1 MELNHPVPPAD
12 GIDTVVL
19 DYGGV
24 LTNPLAETF
33 TEFGVRTG
41 LDLQAVGTAFAAATA
56 RYGISPM
63 AELEVAAITE
73 QEFTERLLAEL
84 PLRSAAALGGRP
96 FGELW
101 FQGRRANAELVDF
114 VRQLKSNGYRTALL
128 TNNVVEW
135 RPRWQA
141 TLPVAEIFDVVVDS
155 SAERV
160 RKPDPEL
167 YLRLLRRLDTPA
179 GRCLF
184 IDDTAEN
191 LDAAARLGFHTVLFE
206 NTAQTIREVS
216 ERLTAQALR
225 ELSNRLG
232 HPLVEDL
239 GRPADGAL
247 R

>member
-1 MELNHPVPPAD
+1 MDLNRLAPPTG

-33 TEFGVRTG
+33 TEFGARTG
-41 LDLQAVGTAFAAATA
+41 LDLQTIGTAFAAATK
-56 RYGISPM
+56 RHGISPM

-73 QEFTERLLAEL
+73 REFTERLLAEL
-84 PLRSAAALGGRP
+84 PPGSGAVLGDRP

-101 FQGRRANAELVDF
+101 FQGRRANSELVDF
-114 VRQLKSNGYRTALL
+114 ALQLKSSGYRIALL

-135 RPRWQA
+135 GPRWRA
-141 TLPVAEIFDVVVDS
+141 TLPVAELFDVVVDS

-160 RKPDPEL
+160 RKPDAEL
-167 YLRLLRRLDTPA
+167 YLRLLARLDTPA
-179 GRCLF
+179 ERCLF

-191 LDAAARLGFHTVLFE
+191 IDAARRLGFRAVLFE
-206 NTAQTIREVS
+206 NTAQTVRDVS
-216 ERLTAQALR
+216 EQLTAQALR
-225 ELSNRLG
+225 EVSSRLG
-232 HPLVEDL
+232 HPLVEEL
-239 GRPADGAL
+239 GRPAGGTL